1 MGMAASQARL
11 LSITSR
17 IHDVEYQAQQI
28 QSAKMAL
35 ALQEDEVYR
44 KYNEALDAQT
54 LTFRAPSGNLVKA
67 NFNNLFGV
75 DSIKNGLTAN
85 YILRNSSDEV
95 VVPDDVWE
103 AYNEFAGNAGICD
116 PYAFAMVMVTDIT
129 DSTDYL
135 GNPISASD
143 ILMGYETEYLKNNE
157 ELPKNIANAKENLEN
172 NIKKLFDFINEKD
185 DNKETPNLME
195 MLYNGGTK
203 SVGEQIDTYVDIT
216 LLENSDYKE
225 IKNNIIKAYDEF
237 RNALYSGNVKNKIY
251 AFHTEDSDAKVDDE
265 KFNYYLRYAKI
276 IQEEG
281 GIDYVSHP
289 SEYEENFATD
299 AELFNQMLMSGKLTL
314 EIVELDKKGN
324 VNFDPTS
331 PSADS
336 NIAYNNES
344 SVDSRA
350 LKKAEAEYEYAMKKI
365 DKKDKQYDMDLNR
378 LETERS
384 ALTTEYDSVKQVI
397 KDNIERTF
405 KIFS

>member
-54 LTFRAPSGNLVKA
+54 LTFRSPSGNLVAA

-75 DSIKNGLTAN
+75 DSIKNGLNAD
-85 YILRNSSDEV
+85 YILYNCDGEV
-95 VVPDDVWE
+95 VIPSDIFD
-103 AYNEFAGNAGICD
+103 AYSDMAGNAEICD
-116 PYAFAMVMVTDIT
+116 PYAFAMSMVSDVTPEELVQKEGEYLQGHIDN
-129 DSTDYL
+129 DYL
-135 GNPISASD
+135 KSSKEKLESYFATFLEMATGDTRIEDLSNGIYGCNGNIDGILNGYKPKEISKQS
-143 ILMGYETEYLKNNE
+143 EFNELK
-157 ELPKNIANAKENLEN
+157 KNI
-172 NIKKLFDFINEKD
+172 KD
-185 DNKETPNLME
+185 
-195 MLYNGGTK
+195 
-203 SVGEQIDTYVDIT
+203 
-216 LLENSDYKE
+216 
-225 IKNNIIKAYDEF
+225 AYEEF
-237 RNALYSGNVKNKIY
+237 RFTLYSKGKSKIFNLTVGN
-251 AFHTEDSDAKVDDE
+251 EDAKLDTE

-276 IQEEG
+276 IEDQG
-281 GIDYVSHP
+281 GINCVQKANDSN
-289 SEYEENFATD
+289 ENFEND
-299 AELFNQMLMSGKLTL
+299 SELFNQMLMAGRLTL
-314 EIVELDKKGN
+314 DIVSIDKKGN
-324 VNFDPTS
+324 VDYDPTS
-331 PSADS
+331 AASDS

-350 LKKAEAEYEYAMKKI
+350 LKKAEAEYEHAMKKI
-365 DKKDKQYDMDLNR
+365 NKKDKQYDMDLNR
-378 LETERS
+378 LETERT